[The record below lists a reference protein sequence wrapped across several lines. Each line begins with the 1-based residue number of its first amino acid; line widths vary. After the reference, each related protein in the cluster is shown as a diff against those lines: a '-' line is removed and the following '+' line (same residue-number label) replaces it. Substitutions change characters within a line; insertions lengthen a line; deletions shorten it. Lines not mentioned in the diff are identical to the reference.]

1 MKYGACVHWG
11 KPASTIFVYK
21 RRAEY
26 RPFSRTRQVA
36 YHFRE
41 TFESQVDRPFTAV
54 FHVAEMQDAAS
65 FAQSRQD
72 SAGSTEPI
80 APRSPAALELELELE
95 LVAVARAGTAVVLAL
110 VVAASEDIEGMR
122 SVAGI
127 VVGKVVDR
135 VAGKAAG
142 TAAGTVV
149 AVAEVG
155 RTAVGLVRS

>member
-1 MKYGACVHWG
+1 M
-11 KPASTIFVYK
+11 
-21 RRAEY
+21 
-26 RPFSRTRQVA
+26 QVA

-41 TFESQVDRPFTAV
+41 TFESRVDHPFTAA

-80 APRSPAALELELELE
+80 APRSPAALELELEL
-95 LVAVARAGTAVVLAL
+95 VAVARAGTAVVLAL
-110 VVAASEDIEGMR
+110 VIAASEDIEGMR

-149 AVAEVG
+149 VVAEVG